1 MQTFSLLAPLIFIC
15 LFGPAATLGAVKQ
28 ELTTVPP
35 KTLGAE
41 AGLKVEHFVI
51 RPLNCVAQ
59 YKGQECRMAI
69 TLEWRTNEPTDLCFY
84 QGEKQLACWQ
94 NTQDVAQTL
103 EIKLQQ
109 DSQFELKYMSSNVT
123 LQRQVVKITFLN
135 KYRRTLRPQWSIF

>member
-1 MQTFSLLAPLIFIC
+1 MRSSRLAVLAIFIC
-15 LFGPAATLGAVKQ
+15 LFWPSAAIAEAKK
-28 ELTTVPP
+28 ELTSTSSTSVE
-35 KTLGAE
+35 GM
-41 AGLKVEHFVI
+41 AGLKVEHFII
-51 RPLNCVAQ
+51 RPINCVAQ
-59 YKGQECRMAI
+59 YKGQECKLAI
-69 TLEWRTNEPTDLCFY
+69 TLEWRTNVPTDLCFY